1 MSETY
6 LIQEVD
12 LDDNEHGDV
21 DFSTLTTYEILELP
35 DGRRVLLADITE
47 HSDDGVLR
55 IVRTDD
61 PNVDK
66 ITRYSL
72 VKAAM
77 NSDAEAVKLVSKA
90 AAVVT
95 QDADVA
101 KLVKIL
107 HAIMVEVEKEM
118 AGEKP

>member
-55 IVRTDD
+55 ITRTDD

-66 ITRYSL
+66 IARYSL

-77 NSDAEAVKLVSKA
+77 NSGAEAVKLASQA

-101 KLVKIL
+101 KLIKIL
-107 HAIMVEVEKEM
+107 HAIMVEKEM
-118 AGEKP
+118 AGEKS